1 MKKSLILLL
10 CLLMMGV
17 VDADAQKRRTKR
29 VVKTQQTVRK
39 KQKQPVDSAVIFA
52 YWDEHGVVT
61 TGVQLRRKG
70 NEYLLTAITVDVIRI
85 SLQEGLDF
93 SKRKTAERIANGWL
107 DEEVRFADSIRI
119 CQMPGMEVKVPK
131 VVADKVTEM
140 AAVGYS
146 NPLKGYYT
154 TEDEERMTGGSWWN
168 MEMQFPG
175 KEKVSSGGRNSNG
188 PRWVFDVY
196 DYLYN
201 LKVKNKW
208 KTKR

>member
-1 MKKSLILLL
+1 MKEWIFPESSPLSRTLQAKK
-10 CLLMMGV
+10 
-17 VDADAQKRRTKR
+17 AEKR
-29 VVKTQQTVRK
+29 
-39 KQKQPVDSAVIFA
+39 
-52 YWDEHGVVT
+52 
-61 TGVQLRRKG
+61 L
-70 NEYLLTAITVDVIRI
+70 LLTAITVDVIRI

-93 SKRKTAERIANGWL
+93 SKRKTAERLANGWL
-107 DEEVRFADSIRI
+107 EEEVRFADSIRI

-131 VVADKVTEM
+131 VVADKVAEM
-140 AAVGYS
+140 AVVGYS

-168 MEMQFPG
+168 MEMQLSG
-175 KEKVSSGGRNSNG
+175 KEKVATGGRNSNG

-208 KTKR
+208 KMKL

>member
-17 VDADAQKRRTKR
+17 GDADAQKRRTKR

-39 KQKQPVDSAVIFA
+39 KRKQPVDSVVIFA

-61 TGVQLRRKG
+61 SGVKLRRKG
-70 NEYLLTAITVDVIRI
+70 NDYLLTAITVDVIRI

-93 SKRKTAERIANGWL
+93 SKRKTAE
-107 DEEVRFADSIRI
+107 RFADSIRI

-146 NPLKGYYT
+146 KPLKGYYT
-154 TEDEERMTGGSWWN
+154 NEEEERMTGGSWWN
-168 MEMQFPG
+168 MEMQLPG
-175 KEKVSSGGRNSNG
+175 EEKVASGGRNSNG

-208 KTKR
+208 KMKR